1 MFGKKSLNVDFIIL
15 TFQRSVLEIV
25 EIEKQEFY

>member
-1 MFGKKSLNVDFIIL
+1 MFGKRSHKADFIIL
-15 TFQRSVLEIV
+15 SFQCSVLEIV